1 LGEMLLTLGRPDEAI
16 TQFQISLGQNTSKSQ
31 SLLGLARAQ
40 KAVGDNAATQTWQQV
55 ESNWRGDINTI
66 RNLEYIWLTS
76 TASST
81 APSGD

>member
-1 LGEMLLTLGRPDEAI
+1 MLLSLGRPDEAI
-16 TQFQISLGQNTSKSQ
+16 TQFQISLGQNTGKSQ

-40 KAVGDNAATQTWQQV
+40 EAVVDNAATQTWRQV